1 MPRFSVGFGRRKST
15 AAAEELQNAQVAAG
29 PSFRVLER
37 TEVTPG
43 KSFDGGARLSKATT
57 TAIYPRNDMSQLS
70 VEDNMF
76 SDIKTNRYVCP
87 SPPSPTLSHVTH
99 SRSRFACVPRG
110 PHLSLRSTGC
120 GRVAWT

>member
-76 SDIKTNRYVCP
+76 ADLKTNRYVVKK
-87 SPPSPTLSHVTH
+87 PTLTRSPMSRIPGRDPSCPKAISHCH
-99 SRSRFACVPRG
+99 KYG
-110 PHLSLRSTGC
+110 QH
-120 GRVAWT
+120 